1 MNPPRAPRAPPRA
14 REAAEGD
21 APAVSTPGGRAP
33 RLVVV
38 SNRVADPRKTAAG
51 GLAVALAEFLNNTG
65 GLWFGWSGKV
75 IEAAEGGVAGEGAL
89 HTHQAGPVKLVTV
102 DLSREDHDTYY
113 LGYSNGVLW
122 PVCHYRL
129 DLADFDA
136 GFIGG
141 YRRVNQLF
149 ARKLAPLLRP
159 DDLVWVHDYHLIPL
173 GSELRALGC
182 QQRIGYFLHIPLPP
196 PLILAAIPGH
206 DWLMRGLCSYDLV
219 GLQSQADLEHFTRYI
234 QREAHAQDL
243 GEGRWRV
250 FNRTLQAGAYPIGI
264 DVDEFS
270 ALTQAREAQQMY
282 TRMTREYSR
291 RKLLVGVDRLDYSKG
306 LPQRMRAFR
315 ELLKKYPDTHRS
327 ATLIQIASPS
337 REDVSAY
344 SEILHEL
351 ESLCGSINGNY
362 GELDWM
368 PVRYMHRTVA
378 RSRLPGLY
386 RASRVA
392 LVTPLR
398 DGMNL
403 VAKEFIA
410 AQDPADPGV
419 LVLSRFAGAAEQ
431 LTEALLVNPYDTEGT
446 AEAIHLA
453 LQMPLEERV
462 SRHASLMAT
471 CKAFDVHW
479 WCESFLS
486 DLRKAQAQESG
497 TPWLRL

>member
-1 MNPPRAPRAPPRA
+1 MA
-14 REAAEGD
+14 
-21 APAVSTPGGRAP
+21 

-38 SNRVADPRKTAAG
+38 SNRLADPRKTAAG
-51 GLAVALAEFLNNTG
+51 GLAVALADVLNSTG

-75 IEAAEGGVAGEGAL
+75 IEAEQGGAPGEGQV
-89 HTHQAGPVKLVTV
+89 HVHQAGSVKLVTV
-102 DLSREDHDTYY
+102 DLSREDHDAYY
-113 LGYSNGVLW
+113 VGYSNGVLW
-122 PVCHYRL
+122 PVFHYRL

-136 GFIGG
+136 GYIDG

-149 ARKLAPLLRP
+149 ARKLLPLLQP
-159 DDLVWVHDYHLIPL
+159 DDIIWVHDYHLIPFAA
-173 GSELRALGC
+173 ELRALGC
-182 QQRIGYFLHIPLPP
+182 ANRIGFFLHIPLPP

-206 DWLMRGLCSYDLV
+206 DWLIRALFSYDLL
-219 GLQSQADLEHFTRYI
+219 GFQSKADLAHFTAYA
-234 QREAHAQDL
+234 QTEAHAQHVGD
-243 GEGRWRV
+243 GRWRA
-250 FNRTLQAGAYPIGI
+250 FNRTVQASAFPIGI
-264 DVDEFS
+264 DVEEFE
-270 ALTQAREAQQMY
+270 ALTQAPEAREMY
-282 TRMTREYSR
+282 ERMKNEYSR

-315 ELLKKYPDTHRS
+315 ELLNSYPDTRKS

-344 SEILHEL
+344 NDILHEL
-351 ESLCGSINGNY
+351 ESLCGSINGNF

-378 RSRLPGLY
+378 RARLPGLY

-403 VAKEFIA
+403 VAKEFIT

-431 LTEALLVNPYDTEGT
+431 LREALLVNPYDTAGT
-446 AEAIHLA
+446 AAAIHLA
-453 LQMPLEERV
+453 LQMPLEERRV
-462 SRHASLMAT
+462 RHQALMQNIRRY
-471 CKAFDVHW
+471 DVHW
-479 WCESFLS
+479 WCDSFLDS
-486 DLRKAQAQESG
+486 LAEARSEESG
-497 TPWLRL
+497 TAWLRL

>member
-1 MNPPRAPRAPPRA
+1 M
-14 REAAEGD
+14 
-21 APAVSTPGGRAP
+21 S

-51 GLAVALAEFLNNTG
+51 GLAVALGEVLQNSG
-65 GLWFGWSGKV
+65 GVWFGWSGKLV
-75 IEAAEGGVAGEGAL
+75 EQHPGGSPQL
-89 HTHQAGPVKLVTV
+89 HTHQAGPVKLVKM
-102 DLSREDHDTYY
+102 DLTREDYEAFY
-113 LGYSNGVLW
+113 VGYSNGVLW
-122 PVCHYRL
+122 PVFHYRL

-136 GFIGG
+136 GYIEG
-141 YRRVNQLF
+141 YRRVNQMF
-149 ARKLAPLLRP
+149 AQQLLPLLRP
-159 DDLVWVHDYHLIPL
+159 DDTIWVHDYHLIPL
-173 GSELRALGC
+173 AAELRALGC
-182 QQRIGYFLHIPLPP
+182 NHRIGYFLHIPLPP

-206 DWLMRGLCSYDLV
+206 DWLMKGLCSYDVV
-219 GLQSQADLEHFTRYI
+219 GFQSKADLEHFTRYI
-234 QREAHAQDL
+234 EAEAMAQDA

-250 FNRTLQAGAYPIGI
+250 FGRTVHAGAFPIGM
-264 DVDEFS
+264 DVQEFK
-270 ALTQAREAQQMY
+270 AVAEGQEARDMY
-282 TRMTREYSR
+282 ERMKREYSR

-315 ELLKKYPDTHRS
+315 ELLAKYPDTRNS

-344 SEILHEL
+344 TDILHEL

-378 RSRLPGLY
+378 RARLPGLY

-410 AQDPADPGV
+410 AQDPEDPGV

-431 LTEALLVNPYDTEGT
+431 LKEALLVNPYDTEGT
-446 AEAIHLA
+446 AAAIHIA
-453 LQMPLEERV
+453 LQMPLEERRQ
-462 SRHASLMAT
+462 RHQALLT
-471 CKAFDVHW
+471 TIGRTDVHW
-479 WCESFLS
+479 WCDSFL
-486 DLRKAQAQESG
+486 DLLARAEAEETG